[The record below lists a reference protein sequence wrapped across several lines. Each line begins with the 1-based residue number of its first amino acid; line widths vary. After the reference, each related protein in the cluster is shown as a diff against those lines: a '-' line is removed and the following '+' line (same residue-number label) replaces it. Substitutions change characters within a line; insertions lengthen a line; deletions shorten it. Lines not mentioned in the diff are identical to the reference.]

1 MCRGLA
7 LWSVILMTY
16 CDAALTFPGTKR
28 LECVELA
35 RAFGAGTPNDS
46 ASKLGAPNTS
56 RYRNADLP

>member
-1 MCRGLA
+1 
-7 LWSVILMTY
+7 MTY